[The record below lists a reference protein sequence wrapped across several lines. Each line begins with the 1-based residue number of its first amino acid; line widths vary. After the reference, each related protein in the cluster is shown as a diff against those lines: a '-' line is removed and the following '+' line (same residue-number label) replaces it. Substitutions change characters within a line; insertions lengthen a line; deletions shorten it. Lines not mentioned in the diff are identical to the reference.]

1 MFGGQLWKSETS
13 LLQRQKSTLAPF
25 TAHSVKTMSDKD
37 VKELTNESGGWGQEL
52 SKLGDE
58 SRRILLRKT
67 VNWRMTISPSQ
78 DNPPSIAQ
86 NKCIDGTFEGP
97 SALQKGV
104 GGEGREEKI
113 ARDPLSEIAALAY
126 VAWKMARFFVYEKSR
141 PSLIISRCMRC
152 LEEDAWVNTKK
163 KGLLP
168 SFRQQYAKADQS
180 ITWGTDD
187 G

>member
-1 MFGGQLWKSETS
+1 MK
-13 LLQRQKSTLAPF
+13 
-25 TAHSVKTMSDKD
+25 
-37 VKELTNESGGWGQEL
+37 ESGGWGQEL
-52 SKLGDE
+52 SKLK
-58 SRRILLRKT
+58 LVNHAVFFLRKT

-152 LEEDAWVNTKK
+152 LEEGRCVGEHEKERVT
-163 KGLLP
+163 
-168 SFRQQYAKADQS
+168 SFVQTTIRQSRSKYNLGDR
-180 ITWGTDD
+180 
-187 G
+187 